1 LSEADASRWEVK
13 EWGSP
18 DLTKVS
24 GATSMVGELE
34 MHGHRLRRHM
44 AFLDLGLGQRW
55 GGKEGN
61 SDVMEELGEVD
72 AEKVEVRNTKQ
83 PW

>member
-1 LSEADASRWEVK
+1 
-13 EWGSP
+13 
-18 DLTKVS
+18 
-24 GATSMVGELE
+24 
-34 MHGHRLRRHM
+34 M

>member
-1 LSEADASRWEVK
+1 
-13 EWGSP
+13 
-18 DLTKVS
+18 
-24 GATSMVGELE
+24 MV
-34 MHGHRLRRHM
+34 
-44 AFLDLGLGQRW
+44 FLDLGLGKCRGG

-72 AEKVEVRNTKQ
+72 AEKVEVRNTKE